1 MTPERSSR
9 ASGQPAMMLNPRR
22 HEPLVERD
30 AHGYSFATSMSG
42 FIVHFPDGSKE
53 FRYPARPLEEG
64 DVVWHEGARYRV
76 LAVTEE
82 DGRQATVTV
91 EPDSDDVT
99 DLLTSERGS
108 LVLELLPVTD

>member
-1 MTPERSSR
+1 
-9 ASGQPAMMLNPRR
+9 
-22 HEPLVERD
+22 
-30 AHGYSFATSMSG
+30 MSA

-64 DVVWHEGARYRV
+64 DVVWHEGVRYRV

-91 EPDSDDVT
+91 ERDSDDIT
-99 DLLTSERGS
+99 DVLSSERGS
-108 LVLELLPVTD
+108 LALEPLLATD

>member
-1 MTPERSSR
+1 
-9 ASGQPAMMLNPRR
+9 
-22 HEPLVERD
+22 
-30 AHGYSFATSMSG
+30 MSA

-64 DVVWHEGARYRV
+64 DVAWHEGVRYRV

-91 EPDSDDVT
+91 EPDSDDIT
-99 DLLTSERGS
+99 DVLSSERGS
-108 LVLELLPVTD
+108 LALEPLLATD

>member
-1 MTPERSSR
+1 
-9 ASGQPAMMLNPRR
+9 
-22 HEPLVERD
+22 
-30 AHGYSFATSMSG
+30 MSG

-64 DVVWHEGARYRV
+64 DVVWHEGVRYRV

-91 EPDSDDVT
+91 EPDSDDIT
-99 DLLTSERGS
+99 DVLSSERGS
-108 LVLELLPVTD
+108 LALEPLLATD

>member
-1 MTPERSSR
+1 
-9 ASGQPAMMLNPRR
+9 
-22 HEPLVERD
+22 
-30 AHGYSFATSMSG
+30 MSA

-64 DVVWHEGARYRV
+64 DVVWHEGVRYRV

-91 EPDSDDVT
+91 EPDSDDIT
-99 DLLTSERGS
+99 DVLSSERGS
-108 LVLELLPVTD
+108 LALEPLPATD

>member
-1 MTPERSSR
+1 
-9 ASGQPAMMLNPRR
+9 
-22 HEPLVERD
+22 
-30 AHGYSFATSMSG
+30 MSA
-42 FIVHFPDGSKE
+42 FVVHFPDGSKE

-91 EPDSDDVT
+91 EPDSDDIT
-99 DLLTSERGS
+99 DVLSSERGS
-108 LVLELLPVTD
+108 LALEPLLATD